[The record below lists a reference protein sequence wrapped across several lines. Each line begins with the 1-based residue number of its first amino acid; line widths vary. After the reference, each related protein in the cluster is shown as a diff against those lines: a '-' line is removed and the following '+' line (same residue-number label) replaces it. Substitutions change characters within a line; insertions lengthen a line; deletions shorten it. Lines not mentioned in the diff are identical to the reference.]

1 MVRTCKQYLLHH
13 GYPGRLSTAGNLAFP
28 FTPPEVSL
36 GPAYRFNV
44 YHLLHTHDPDAL
56 FPLEVEAV

>member
-1 MVRTCKQYLLHH
+1 MYRPTRERAAEVVRTTKQYLLHH

-36 GPAYRFNV
+36 VLPIGSMCI
-44 YHLLHTHDPDAL
+44 T
-56 FPLEVEAV
+56 